1 MSKISIRFYKDH
13 KVRAVWD
20 EDNSMWWFS
29 VLDIMGAINQQD
41 DHEKN
46 RNYWKYLKAKLR
58 KEQSEVVSDTNQ
70 LKLTAADGKKYKAD
84 VISQTGVD
92 KLAKALRNQSKNPQ
106 NPQFSEYPL

>member
-1 MSKISIRFYKDH
+1 
-13 KVRAVWD
+13 
-20 EDNSMWWFS
+20 
-29 VLDIMGAINQQD
+29 
-41 DHEKN
+41 
-46 RNYWKYLKAKLR
+46 
-58 KEQSEVVSDTNQ
+58 VVSDTNQ